1 MAFDV
6 SKITSAVNSY
16 LYSISD
22 MNKLMNG
29 DTSENSS
36 TLSGFFQKYLNK
48 ALGVETND
56 TTAVLDSVNSMD
68 NISDTDVSKALS
80 ALNSISATG
89 VSGSNYD
96 AYASDALIS
105 SVLPDLTG
113 SSSFTNT
120 SSNSSSNISDTV
132 QESGIGMTFPDLE
145 AEIKSAFSGMDLNS
159 QIQQNISNHDRS
171 NEIKE
176 FSNYNASRIAS
187 YKTKKDATSVFG
199 DFRL

>member
-48 ALGVETND
+48 ALGIETND

-68 NISDTDVSKALS
+68 NISDTDVTKALS

-113 SSSFTNT
+113 SSSLTNA
-120 SSNSSSNISDTV
+120 SSNASSNISDTV

>member
-113 SSSFTNT
+113 SSSLTNA
-120 SSNSSSNISDTV
+120 SSNISDTV